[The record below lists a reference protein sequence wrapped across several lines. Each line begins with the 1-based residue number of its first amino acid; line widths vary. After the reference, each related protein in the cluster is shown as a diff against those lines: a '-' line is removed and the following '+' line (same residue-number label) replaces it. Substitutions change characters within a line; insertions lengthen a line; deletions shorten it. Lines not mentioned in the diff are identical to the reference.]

1 MKITDVKLSDPWY
14 VHGKESTDA
23 TVVNPA
29 IRATSLLE
37 ITTDEGV
44 SGFTAVSELHIGPQ
58 DGSLKK
64 VLIDHAFR
72 PLVVGEDPLDTE
84 RIWDKMYWGSV
95 RWGRRGVALAVI
107 GAIDIALWDLKGKIL
122 GQTVHKL
129 LGAHRN
135 TVAAYGSSV
144 SLNASEEELVGI
156 YSG

>member
-1 MKITDVKLSDPWY
+1 MLAQRETLKTWEIEMKITDVKLSDPWY

-44 SGFTAVSELHIGPQ
+44 SGFTAVSELLIGPQ

-64 VLIDHAFR
+64 LLIDHAFK

-95 RWGRRGVALAVI
+95 RWGRRGVAPRETRESRGLLSTTAQGGAGGGGSAPEHAV
-107 GAIDIALWDLKGKIL
+107 GAGF
-122 GQTVHKL
+122 
-129 LGAHRN
+129 R
-135 TVAAYGSSV
+135 
-144 SLNASEEELVGI
+144 
-156 YSG
+156 